1 MNSPVCLLRAS
12 QLGDSDGAR
21 YTLRRIVLPKIHSH
35 CLQILHGLLSDSYN
49 SPWTRVLHQT
59 RGEWLICHFT
69 HWEDSAPF
77 SPVLHGFCLEGSR
90 LSNRPSGIALGRFC
104 SVFSRSAWILSRRT
118 PSFQSSLWDRCSAC
132 LTCMNVI
139 ILRRCEAEE
148 GLMEGGSGG
157 KFGKQH
163 FRTAP
168 RSALVLLLP
177 TLPADNL
184 WLSMRLLFAVISSN
198 GQELLR
204 VLTLGT
210 CHLIK

>member
-12 QLGDSDGAR
+12 QLGDSDVAR

-118 PSFQSSLWDRCSAC
+118 PSFQSSLWDR
-132 LTCMNVI
+132 
-139 ILRRCEAEE
+139 
-148 GLMEGGSGG
+148 
-157 KFGKQH
+157 KFY
-163 FRTAP
+163 
-168 RSALVLLLP
+168 
-177 TLPADNL
+177 
-184 WLSMRLLFAVISSN
+184 RLQEVARDENREYPVCRKSP
-198 GQELLR
+198 GQ
-204 VLTLGT
+204 
-210 CHLIK
+210 KD